1 MLLAEPSRPAV
12 YLHPYPTLHGI
23 TYVGMRMVNTDPTF
37 CWGYYTDTQMAN
49 AKLHALIQDRSCAT
63 KPCAGF

>member
-23 TYVGMRMVNTDPTF
+23 TYVGMRMVNNQSTPAYRPHILL
-37 CWGYYTDTQMAN
+37 GL
-49 AKLHALIQDRSCAT
+49 LH
-63 KPCAGF
+63 